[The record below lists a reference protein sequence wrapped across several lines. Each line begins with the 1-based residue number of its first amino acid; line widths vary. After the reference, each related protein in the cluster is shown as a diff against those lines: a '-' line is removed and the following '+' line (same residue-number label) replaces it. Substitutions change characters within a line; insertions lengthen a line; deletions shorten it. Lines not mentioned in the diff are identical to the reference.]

1 MAQSNSDGA
10 STPLGYQPSLDGLRG
25 VAVLAVL
32 TYHSG
37 LIRGGF
43 LGVDMFFT
51 LSGFLITRL
60 LLQERAATGAIN
72 LRSFYVRR
80 ALRLLPAL
88 VVFLLL
94 WTCFLLVTI
103 PPEYWSIVGSYVAAV
118 LFYVANWAGI
128 HGLPMG
134 IFGHTWSLAIEEQ
147 FYLAWPLV
155 VAVLVGRLRRPRLIA
170 CLLALVAVVS
180 LAWRLHLALGGA
192 TERRIYWATDAHAD
206 GLLIGAALAFLL
218 ASRHRLMRAGPV
230 ASGMALVALVGLLGL
245 LVAVPFNPSY
255 AYGVSALVALATSA
269 LILEVGRP
277 GSRVARLLE
286 ARWLVWAGRI
296 SYALYLWHFPI
307 FSQFGVLNLPGHL
320 PSPRPGLLAW
330 SVTFA
335 AALASY
341 FFVERPALVYKD
353 RFSWRERE
361 AAVEPLDVVTPGAL
375 AVHAAKAQGLRP

>member
-1 MAQSNSDGA
+1 VAPSNSDGA

-25 VAVLAVL
+25 VAVLAVM

-72 LRSFYVRR
+72 LKGFYVRR

-88 VVFLLL
+88 IVFLLL
-94 WTCFLLVTI
+94 WTCFLLVTV
-103 PPEYWSIVGSYVAAV
+103 PPEYWGIVGGYVAAV
-118 LFYVANWAGI
+118 LFDVANWAGI

-147 FYLAWPLV
+147 FYLIWPLA
-155 VAVLVGRLRRPRLIA
+155 VAVLVGGLRRPRLIA
-170 CLLALVAVVS
+170 CLLALAAVVS
-180 LAWRLHLALGGA
+180 FAWRLHLAVGGA

-206 GLLIGAALAFLL
+206 GLLIWADLAFLL
-218 ASRHRLMRAGPV
+218 AGGGRLTRAGSV
-230 ASGMALVALVGLLGL
+230 ASAMAFAAVVGLLGL
-245 LVAVPFNPSY
+245 LAAVPFNPSY
-255 AYGVSALVALATSA
+255 AYGMSTLVALATSA
-269 LILEVGRP
+269 LEVGRP

-286 ARWLVWAGRI
+286 ARWLVWADRI

-320 PSPRPGLLAW
+320 PSPLPGLLADRGCR
-330 SVTFA
+330 SRG
-335 AALASY
+335 AST
-341 FFVERPALVYKD
+341 RPKLVAPTGV
-353 RFSWRERE
+353 
-361 AAVEPLDVVTPGAL
+361 AAVGANVRRRLHL
-375 AVHAAKAQGLRP
+375 ATSRCARA

>member
-1 MAQSNSDGA
+1 
-10 STPLGYQPSLDGLRG
+10 
-25 VAVLAVL
+25 
-32 TYHSG
+32 
-37 LIRGGF
+37 
-43 LGVDMFFT
+43 
-51 LSGFLITRL
+51 
-60 LLQERAATGAIN
+60 
-72 LRSFYVRR
+72 
-80 ALRLLPAL
+80 
-88 VVFLLL
+88 
-94 WTCFLLVTI
+94 
-103 PPEYWSIVGSYVAAV
+103 
-118 LFYVANWAGI
+118 
-128 HGLPMG
+128 
-134 IFGHTWSLAIEEQ
+134 
-147 FYLAWPLV
+147 
-155 VAVLVGRLRRPRLIA
+155 VLVGRLRRPRLIA

-218 ASRHRLMRAGPV
+218 ASGHRLTRAGPV
-230 ASGMALVALVGLLGL
+230 ASGMALVAVVGLLSL

-307 FSQFGVLNLPGHL
+307 FSQFGVLNFPGHL
-320 PSPRPGLLAW
+320 PSPLPGLLAW

-375 AVHAAKAQGLRP
+375 AVHAAKAQGLRL